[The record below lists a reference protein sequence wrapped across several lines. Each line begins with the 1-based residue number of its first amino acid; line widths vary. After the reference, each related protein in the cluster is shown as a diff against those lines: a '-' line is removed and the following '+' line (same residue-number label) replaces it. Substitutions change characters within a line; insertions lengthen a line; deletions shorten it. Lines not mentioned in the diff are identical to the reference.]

1 MKKIKLL
8 TGLFALSL
16 TLISAHADTLDSQT
30 IQAVLP
36 AYVDIQ
42 AQTGTLQDGIDAQS
56 GKLNNGFQSIFR
68 ITTND
73 PIKLHLSAKTQTD
86 SGASEAFFQKG
97 SDVYLILSHKDY
109 KPALSSISDIKS
121 GAASAINNPNAIAYP
136 VSSVKLIGAT
146 EGEPVFVAQ
155 NSRYEFEVNQGETK
169 AETTISPN
177 VDSTTYS
184 YDDRAGTYEAII
196 TLTKATT

>member
-1 MKKIKLL
+1 MLQIQFKGGNMKKIKLL

-16 TLISAHADTLDSQT
+16 TLISAHADTFDSQT

-97 SDVYLILSHKDY
+97 SDHAAVHGPGLEIGMIYFFFLFFCVLVFWAGAFGLASPFSKTSSDFMMVGSLSLRY
-109 KPALSSISDIKS
+109 SI
-121 GAASAINNPNAIAYP
+121 
-136 VSSVKLIGAT
+136 
-146 EGEPVFVAQ
+146 
-155 NSRYEFEVNQGETK
+155 
-169 AETTISPN
+169 
-177 VDSTTYS
+177 
-184 YDDRAGTYEAII
+184 
-196 TLTKATT
+196 